1 MNSQH
6 VPQTDSQAV
15 LVRDQ
20 STCQACGMNVADLE
34 PGESMRG
41 GFIVR
46 NGPHAFTDVAD
57 LTTLC
62 PDCDEGFA
70 TATLP
75 PHMNAPQLLRELRR
89 VSVVD
94 QLAVLDWLKKK
105 YRSRG
110 SK

>member
-1 MNSQH
+1 MNNQR
-6 VPQTDSQAV
+6 VPHTNAQAI

-20 STCQACGMNVADLE
+20 WTCQACGTSVADLAR
-34 PGESMRG
+34 GESMRV

-46 NGPHAFTDVAD
+46 NGPQAFTDVAD

-75 PHMNAPQLLRELRR
+75 PHMNTTQLLCELRR
-89 VSVVD
+89 ASVVD

-105 YRSRG
+105 YPRRG
-110 SK
+110 GK

>member
-1 MNSQH
+1 
-6 VPQTDSQAV
+6 
-15 LVRDQ
+15 
-20 STCQACGMNVADLE
+20 
-34 PGESMRG
+34 MRV

-46 NGPHAFTDVAD
+46 NGPQAFTDVAD

-75 PHMNAPQLLRELRR
+75 PHMNATQLLRELRR
-89 VSVVD
+89 ASVVD

-105 YRSRG
+105 YPRRG